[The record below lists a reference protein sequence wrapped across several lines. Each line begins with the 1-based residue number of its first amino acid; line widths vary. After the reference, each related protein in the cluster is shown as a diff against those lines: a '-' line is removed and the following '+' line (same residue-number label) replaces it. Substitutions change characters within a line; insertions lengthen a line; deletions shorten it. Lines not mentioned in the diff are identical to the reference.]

1 MKKNIILY
9 SFIALLSG
17 TAGCSD
23 MLDEYP
29 LDAIS
34 PETYY
39 NNADELR
46 SATNQFYGMFP
57 GAASGYTESADVV
70 CIFNLPAE
78 VQGIRTVPTSG
89 GGWNW
94 EYLRAVNFYLSHSVR
109 CDDVDAREHFD
120 GIARFFRAY
129 FYFEKVK
136 RFGEVPWFDR
146 ELSSTDPELFRP
158 RDSRDFIMD
167 KILDDLTYAINNI
180 SDKKD
185 LYNVT
190 HWTALALKSRIC
202 LFEGTFRKYHG
213 IPGYEKFLNECAT
226 ASKLFIDNAPYA
238 IYQTGA
244 QPYRD
249 LFSSMNAIEEEV
261 ILARDYDRSQN
272 VMHEA
277 NANTLSPTYGR
288 PGMNKKIVNSY
299 LMTNGD
305 RFTDQPGYETMQYY
319 DEMQNRDPRLT
330 QTVVGPG
337 YMRINSDAVS
347 SPNFGASTTGY
358 QITKWVT
365 DASGDGYLGSSND
378 YILFRAAEVYLN
390 YAEAKAELGT
400 LTTGYQITKWVTD
413 ASGDGYLGSSNDYIL
428 FRAAEVYLNYAEA
441 KAELGTLTQEDLK
454 ISIKKIRDRVG
465 MPNIDM
471 DAANANPDPYLC
483 ALESGYQNV
492 TGPNKGVILEIRR
505 ERTIEL
511 LLEGFRYYD
520 IIRWK
525 EGKVFEQP
533 YKGMYFPGLTQG
545 SGDNR
550 YDVFDMNDG
559 TVGDKEKVD
568 ICIYTGKKPS
578 VKNIRK
584 FYKLGDE
591 FVLTDGDKGN
601 IICHDI
607 EKEPRQWRED
617 RDYLYPIPTQERLLS
632 NGTLSQNPNWN
643 DGLDF

>member
-167 KILDDLTYAINNI
+167 KILDDLTYAIDNI

-400 LTTGYQITKWVTD
+400 LT
-413 ASGDGYLGSSNDYIL
+413 
-428 FRAAEVYLNYAEA
+428 
-441 KAELGTLTQEDLK
+441 QEDLE
-454 ISIKKIRDRVG
+454 ISIKKIRDRVS

-632 NGTLSQNPNWN
+632 NGTLSQNPNWD

>member
-213 IPGYEKFLNECAT
+213 IPGYEKFLNKCAT

-337 YMRINSDAVS
+337 YMRINSDKVE
-347 SPNFGASTTGY
+347 SPNFSSSTTGY
-358 QITKWVT
+358 QIIKWVT
-365 DASGDGYLGSSND
+365 DASGDGYM
-378 YILFRAAEVYLN
+378 
-390 YAEAKAELGT
+390 
-400 LTTGYQITKWVTD
+400 
-413 ASGDGYLGSSNDYIL
+413 GSSNDYIL

-441 KAELGTLTQEDLK
+441 KAELGTLTQEDLE

-632 NGTLSQNPNWN
+632 NGTLSQNPNWD

>member
-400 LTTGYQITKWVTD
+400 LTQD
-413 ASGDGYLGSSNDYIL
+413 
-428 FRAAEVYLNYAEA
+428 
-441 KAELGTLTQEDLK
+441 DLK

-511 LLEGFRYYD
+511 CLEGHRYYD

-525 EGKVFEQP
+525 EGKMFEQP
-533 YKGMYFPGLTQG
+533 FLGMYFPGLTQG

-559 TVGDKEKVD
+559 TVGDGEKVD

-578 VKNIRK
+578 VRNIRK
-584 FYKLGDE
+584 FYKLGEE

-607 EKEPRQWRED
+607 EKEPRQWNEE
-617 RDYLYPIPTQERLLS
+617 RDYFFPIPTTERSLT
-632 NGTLSQNPNWN
+632 NGALTQNPGWN

>member
-213 IPGYEKFLNECAT
+213 IPGYEKFLNECAA
-226 ASKLFIDNAPYA
+226 ASKLFIDNAPYV

-337 YMRINSDAVS
+337 YMRINSDKVE
-347 SPNFGASTTGY
+347 SPNFSSSTTGY
-358 QITKWVT
+358 QIIKWVT
-365 DASGDGYLGSSND
+365 DASGDGYM
-378 YILFRAAEVYLN
+378 
-390 YAEAKAELGT
+390 
-400 LTTGYQITKWVTD
+400 
-413 ASGDGYLGSSNDYIL
+413 GSSNDYIL

-441 KAELGTLTQEDLK
+441 KAELGTLTQDDLK

-632 NGTLSQNPNWN
+632 NGTLSQNPNWD

>member
-277 NANTLSPTYGR
+277 NANTLSPTYRR

-400 LTTGYQITKWVTD
+400 LT
-413 ASGDGYLGSSNDYIL
+413 
-428 FRAAEVYLNYAEA
+428 
-441 KAELGTLTQEDLK
+441 QEDLE

-632 NGTLSQNPNWN
+632 NGTLSQNPNWD

>member
-23 MLDEYP
+23 MLDQYP

-70 CIFNLPAE
+70 CTFNLPAE

-202 LFEGTFRKYHG
+202 LFEGTYRKYHG
-213 IPGYEKFLNECAT
+213 IPGYEKFLDECAT

-238 IYQTGA
+238 IYKTGA

-261 ILARDYDRSQN
+261 ILARDYDRAQN

-337 YMRINSDAVS
+337 YMRINSDKVE
-347 SPNFGASTTGY
+347 SPNFSSSTTGY
-358 QITKWVT
+358 QIIKWVT
-365 DASGDGYLGSSND
+365 DASGDGYM
-378 YILFRAAEVYLN
+378 
-390 YAEAKAELGT
+390 
-400 LTTGYQITKWVTD
+400 
-413 ASGDGYLGSSNDYIL
+413 GSSNDYIL

-441 KAELGTLTQEDLK
+441 KAELGTLTQDDLK

-483 ALESGYQNV
+483 APETGYRNV

-511 LLEGFRYYD
+511 CLEGHRYYD

-525 EGKVFEQP
+525 EGKMFEQP
-533 YKGMYFPGLTQG
+533 FLGMYFPGLTQG

-559 TVGDKEKVD
+559 IAGDKEKVD

-584 FYKLGDE
+584 FYKLGEE

-607 EKEPRQWRED
+607 EKEPRQWNEE
-617 RDYLYPIPTQERLLS
+617 RDYFFPIPTTERSLT
-632 NGTLSQNPNWN
+632 NGALTQNPGWN

>member
-400 LTTGYQITKWVTD
+400 LT
-413 ASGDGYLGSSNDYIL
+413 
-428 FRAAEVYLNYAEA
+428 
-441 KAELGTLTQEDLK
+441 QEDLE

-584 FYKLGDE
+584 FYKLGEE

-632 NGTLSQNPNWN
+632 NGTLSQNPNWD

>member
-23 MLDEYP
+23 MLDQYP

-70 CIFNLPAE
+70 CTFNLPAE

-202 LFEGTFRKYHG
+202 LFEGTYRKYHG
-213 IPGYEKFLNECAT
+213 IPGYEKFLDECAT

-238 IYQTGA
+238 IYKTGA

-261 ILARDYDRSQN
+261 ILARDYDRAQN

-319 DEMQNRDPRLT
+319 DEMQNRDPRLI

-347 SPNFGASTTGY
+347 SPNFGAS
-358 QITKWVT
+358 
-365 DASGDGYLGSSND
+365 
-378 YILFRAAEVYLN
+378 
-390 YAEAKAELGT
+390 
-400 LTTGYQITKWVTD
+400 TTGYQITKWVTD

-591 FVLTDGDKGN
+591 FVLTNGDKGN

-632 NGTLSQNPNWN
+632 NGTLSQNPNWD

>member
-337 YMRINSDAVS
+337 YMRINSDKVE
-347 SPNFGASTTGY
+347 SPNFSSSTTGY
-358 QITKWVT
+358 QI
-365 DASGDGYLGSSND
+365 
-378 YILFRAAEVYLN
+378 I
-390 YAEAKAELGT
+390 
-400 LTTGYQITKWVTD
+400 KWVTD

-471 DAANANPDPYLC
+471 LAANANPDPYLC
-483 ALESGYQNV
+483 APETGYRNV

-511 LLEGFRYYD
+511 CLEGHRYYD

-525 EGKVFEQP
+525 EGKMFEQP
-533 YKGMYFPGLTQG
+533 FLGMYFPGLTQG

-559 TVGDKEKVD
+559 TVGDTEKVD

-584 FYKLGDE
+584 FYKLGEE

-607 EKEPRQWRED
+607 EKEPRQWNEE
-617 RDYLYPIPTQERLLS
+617 RDYFFPIPTTERSLT
-632 NGTLSQNPNWN
+632 NGALTQNPGWN

>member
-70 CIFNLPAE
+70 CTFNLPAE

-202 LFEGTFRKYHG
+202 LFEGTYRKYHG
-213 IPGYEKFLNECAT
+213 IPGYEKFLDECAT

-238 IYQTGA
+238 IYKTGA

-261 ILARDYDRSQN
+261 ILARDYDRAQN

-337 YMRINSDAVS
+337 YMRINSDKVE
-347 SPNFGASTTGY
+347 SPNFSSSTTGY
-358 QITKWVT
+358 QI
-365 DASGDGYLGSSND
+365 
-378 YILFRAAEVYLN
+378 I
-390 YAEAKAELGT
+390 
-400 LTTGYQITKWVTD
+400 KWVTD

-441 KAELGTLTQEDLK
+441 KAELGTLTQEDLE

-471 DAANANPDPYLC
+471 LAANANPDPYLC
-483 ALESGYQNV
+483 APETGYRNV
-492 TGPNKGVILEIRR
+492 TDPNKGVILEIRR

-511 LLEGFRYYD
+511 CLEGHRYYD

-525 EGKVFEQP
+525 EGKMFEQP
-533 YKGMYFPGLTQG
+533 FLGMYFPGLTQG

-607 EKEPRQWRED
+607 EKEPRQWNEE
-617 RDYLYPIPTQERLLS
+617 RDYFFPIPTTERSLT
-632 NGTLSQNPNWN
+632 NGALTQNPGWN

>member
-337 YMRINSDAVS
+337 DMRINSDAVS
-347 SPNFGASTTGY
+347 SPNFGAS
-358 QITKWVT
+358 
-365 DASGDGYLGSSND
+365 
-378 YILFRAAEVYLN
+378 
-390 YAEAKAELGT
+390 
-400 LTTGYQITKWVTD
+400 TTGYQITKWVTD

-632 NGTLSQNPNWN
+632 NGTLSQNPNWD

>member
-400 LTTGYQITKWVTD
+400 LT
-413 ASGDGYLGSSNDYIL
+413 
-428 FRAAEVYLNYAEA
+428 
-441 KAELGTLTQEDLK
+441 QEDLK

-511 LLEGFRYYD
+511 CLEGHRYYD

-584 FYKLGDE
+584 FYKLGEE

>member
-158 RDSRDFIMD
+158 RDSRDIIMD

-400 LTTGYQITKWVTD
+400 LT
-413 ASGDGYLGSSNDYIL
+413 
-428 FRAAEVYLNYAEA
+428 
-441 KAELGTLTQEDLK
+441 QEDLK

-520 IIRWK
+520 ILRWK

>member
-136 RFGEVPWFDR
+136 RFSEVPWFDR

-400 LTTGYQITKWVTD
+400 LT
-413 ASGDGYLGSSNDYIL
+413 
-428 FRAAEVYLNYAEA
+428 
-441 KAELGTLTQEDLK
+441 QEDLK

-471 DAANANPDPYLC
+471 LAANANPDPYLC
-483 ALESGYQNV
+483 APETGYRNV

-511 LLEGFRYYD
+511 CLEGHRYYD

-525 EGKVFEQP
+525 EGKMFEQP
-533 YKGMYFPGLTQG
+533 FLGMYFPGLTQG

-559 TVGDKEKVD
+559 IAGDKEKVD

-584 FYKLGDE
+584 FYKLGEE

-607 EKEPRQWRED
+607 EKEPRQWNEE
-617 RDYLYPIPTQERLLS
+617 RDYFFPIPTTERSLT
-632 NGTLSQNPNWN
+632 NGALTQNPGWN

>member
-23 MLDEYP
+23 MLDQYP

-70 CIFNLPAE
+70 CTFNLPAE

-202 LFEGTFRKYHG
+202 LFEGTYRKYHG
-213 IPGYEKFLNECAT
+213 IPGYEKFLDECAT
-226 ASKLFIDNAPYA
+226 TSKLFIDNAPYA
-238 IYQTGA
+238 IYKTGA

-261 ILARDYDRSQN
+261 ILARDYDRAQN

-337 YMRINSDAVS
+337 YMRINSTTVS

-400 LTTGYQITKWVTD
+400 LTQD
-413 ASGDGYLGSSNDYIL
+413 
-428 FRAAEVYLNYAEA
+428 
-441 KAELGTLTQEDLK
+441 DLK

-533 YKGMYFPGLTQG
+533 GMYFPGLTQG

-632 NGTLSQNPNWN
+632 NGTLSQNPNWD

>member
-23 MLDEYP
+23 MLDQYP

-70 CIFNLPAE
+70 CTFNLPAE

-202 LFEGTFRKYHG
+202 LFEGTYRKYHG
-213 IPGYEKFLNECAT
+213 IPGYEKFLDECAT

-238 IYQTGA
+238 IYKTGA

-261 ILARDYDRSQN
+261 ILARDYDRAQN

-337 YMRINSDAVS
+337 YMRINSTTVS

-365 DASGDGYLGSSND
+365 DASGDGYMGSSND
-378 YILFRAAEVYLN
+378 YILFRAAEV
-390 YAEAKAELGT
+390 
-400 LTTGYQITKWVTD
+400 
-413 ASGDGYLGSSNDYIL
+413 
-428 FRAAEVYLNYAEA
+428 FLNYAEA
-441 KAELGTLTQEDLK
+441 KAELGTLTQEDLE

-525 EGKVFEQP
+525 EGKIFEQP
-533 YKGMYFPGLTQG
+533 FLGMYFPGLTQG

-559 TVGDKEKVD
+559 IAGDKEKVD

-632 NGTLSQNPNWN
+632 NGTLSQNPNWD

>member
-23 MLDEYP
+23 MLDQYP

-70 CIFNLPAE
+70 CTFNLPAE

-202 LFEGTFRKYHG
+202 LFEGTYRKYHG
-213 IPGYEKFLNECAT
+213 IPGYEKFLDECAT

-238 IYQTGA
+238 IYKTGA

-261 ILARDYDRSQN
+261 ILARDYDRAQN

-337 YMRINSDAVS
+337 YMRINSTTVS
-347 SPNFGASTTGY
+347 SPNFGSFDHRIPNHQMGNRC
-358 QITKWVT
+358 IGRW
-365 DASGDGYLGSSND
+365 
-378 YILFRAAEVYLN
+378 ILRIFQRLHSV
-390 YAEAKAELGT
+390 
-400 LTTGYQITKWVTD
+400 
-413 ASGDGYLGSSNDYIL
+413 
-428 FRAAEVYLNYAEA
+428 
-441 KAELGTLTQEDLK
+441 
-454 ISIKKIRDRVG
+454 
-465 MPNIDM
+465 P
-471 DAANANPDPYLC
+471 
-483 ALESGYQNV
+483 
-492 TGPNKGVILEIRR
+492 RR
-505 ERTIEL
+505 RS
-511 LLEGFRYYD
+511 LLELRRSESRVRNLDTGRPQNLHQENP
-520 IIRWK
+520 RPRGHAQHRHGRCQRK
-525 EGKVFEQP
+525 SRPLSVRSGKRVS
-533 YKGMYFPGLTQG
+533 K
-545 SGDNR
+545 
-550 YDVFDMNDG
+550 
-559 TVGDKEKVD
+559 
-568 ICIYTGKKPS
+568 
-578 VKNIRK
+578 
-584 FYKLGDE
+584 
-591 FVLTDGDKGN
+591 
-601 IICHDI
+601 CHR
-607 EKEPRQWRED
+607 P
-617 RDYLYPIPTQERLLS
+617 
-632 NGTLSQNPNWN
+632 
-643 DGLDF
+643 

>member
-400 LTTGYQITKWVTD
+400 LT
-413 ASGDGYLGSSNDYIL
+413 
-428 FRAAEVYLNYAEA
+428 
-441 KAELGTLTQEDLK
+441 QEDLK

-578 VKNIRK
+578 VKNISK

-632 NGTLSQNPNWN
+632 NGTLSQNPNWD

>member
-337 YMRINSDAVS
+337 YMRINSDKVE
-347 SPNFGASTTGY
+347 SPNFSSSTTGY
-358 QITKWVT
+358 QIIKWVT
-365 DASGDGYLGSSND
+365 DASGDGYM
-378 YILFRAAEVYLN
+378 
-390 YAEAKAELGT
+390 
-400 LTTGYQITKWVTD
+400 
-413 ASGDGYLGSSNDYIL
+413 GSSNDYIL

-505 ERTIEL
+505 ECTIEL

>member
-167 KILDDLTYAINNI
+167 KILDDLTYAIDNI

-213 IPGYEKFLNECAT
+213 VPGYEKFLNECAT

-337 YMRINSDAVS
+337 YMRINSDKVE
-347 SPNFGASTTGY
+347 SPNFSSSTTGY
-358 QITKWVT
+358 QIIKWVT
-365 DASGDGYLGSSND
+365 DASGDGYM
-378 YILFRAAEVYLN
+378 
-390 YAEAKAELGT
+390 
-400 LTTGYQITKWVTD
+400 
-413 ASGDGYLGSSNDYIL
+413 GSSNDYIL

-441 KAELGTLTQEDLK
+441 KAELGTLTQEDLE

-471 DAANANPDPYLC
+471 LAANANPDPYLC
-483 ALESGYQNV
+483 APETGYRNV
-492 TGPNKGVILEIRR
+492 TDPNKGVILEIRR

-511 LLEGFRYYD
+511 CLEGHRYYD

-525 EGKVFEQP
+525 EGKMFEQP
-533 YKGMYFPGLTQG
+533 FLGMYFPGLTQG

-559 TVGDKEKVD
+559 IAGDKEKVD

-584 FYKLGDE
+584 FYKLGEE

-607 EKEPRQWRED
+607 EKEPRQWNEE
-617 RDYLYPIPTQERLLS
+617 RDYFFPIPTTERSLT
-632 NGTLSQNPNWN
+632 NGALTQNPGWN

>member
-167 KILDDLTYAINNI
+167 KILDDLTYAIDNI

-400 LTTGYQITKWVTD
+400 LT
-413 ASGDGYLGSSNDYIL
+413 
-428 FRAAEVYLNYAEA
+428 
-441 KAELGTLTQEDLK
+441 QEDLK

-525 EGKVFEQP
+525 EGKIFEQP
-533 YKGMYFPGLTQG
+533 YKGMYFPGLTKG
-545 SGDNR
+545 SGENR

-632 NGTLSQNPNWN
+632 NGTLSQNPNWD

>member
-158 RDSRDFIMD
+158 RDSRDIIMD

-319 DEMQNRDPRLT
+319 DEMQNRAPRLT

-347 SPNFGASTTGY
+347 SPNFGAS
-358 QITKWVT
+358 
-365 DASGDGYLGSSND
+365 
-378 YILFRAAEVYLN
+378 
-390 YAEAKAELGT
+390 
-400 LTTGYQITKWVTD
+400 TTGYQITKWVTD

>member
-319 DEMQNRDPRLT
+319 DEMQNRDHRLT

-400 LTTGYQITKWVTD
+400 LT
-413 ASGDGYLGSSNDYIL
+413 
-428 FRAAEVYLNYAEA
+428 
-441 KAELGTLTQEDLK
+441 QEDLE

-632 NGTLSQNPNWN
+632 NGTLSQNPNWD

>member
-29 LDAIS
+29 LNAIS

-400 LTTGYQITKWVTD
+400 LT
-413 ASGDGYLGSSNDYIL
+413 
-428 FRAAEVYLNYAEA
+428 
-441 KAELGTLTQEDLK
+441 QEDLK

-632 NGTLSQNPNWN
+632 NGTLSQNPNWD

>member
-158 RDSRDFIMD
+158 RDIRDFIMD

-400 LTTGYQITKWVTD
+400 LT
-413 ASGDGYLGSSNDYIL
+413 
-428 FRAAEVYLNYAEA
+428 
-441 KAELGTLTQEDLK
+441 QEDLK

-632 NGTLSQNPNWN
+632 NGTLSQNPNWD

>member
-337 YMRINSDAVS
+337 YMRINSDKVE
-347 SPNFGASTTGY
+347 SPNFSSSTTGY

-400 LTTGYQITKWVTD
+400 LTQD
-413 ASGDGYLGSSNDYIL
+413 
-428 FRAAEVYLNYAEA
+428 
-441 KAELGTLTQEDLK
+441 DLK
-454 ISIKKIRDRVG
+454 ISIKQIRDRVG

-471 DAANANPDPYLC
+471 LAANANPDPYLC
-483 ALESGYQNV
+483 APETGYRNV

-511 LLEGFRYYD
+511 CLEGHRYYD

-525 EGKVFEQP
+525 EGKMFEQP
-533 YKGMYFPGLTQG
+533 FLGMYFPGLTQG

-559 TVGDKEKVD
+559 TVGDTEKVD

-584 FYKLGDE
+584 FYKLGEE

-607 EKEPRQWRED
+607 EKEPRQWNED
-617 RDYLYPIPTQERLLS
+617 RDYFFPIPTTERSLT
-632 NGTLSQNPNWN
+632 NGALTQNPGWN

>member
-213 IPGYEKFLNECAT
+213 IPGFEKFLNECAT

-238 IYQTGA
+238 LYQTGA
-244 QPYRD
+244 KPYRD

-337 YMRINSDAVS
+337 YMRINSDKVE
-347 SPNFGASTTGY
+347 SPNFSSSTTGY
-358 QITKWVT
+358 QIIKWVT
-365 DASGDGYLGSSND
+365 DASGDGYM
-378 YILFRAAEVYLN
+378 
-390 YAEAKAELGT
+390 
-400 LTTGYQITKWVTD
+400 
-413 ASGDGYLGSSNDYIL
+413 GSSNDYIL

-471 DAANANPDPYLC
+471 FAANANPDPYLC
-483 ALESGYQNV
+483 APETGYRNV

-511 LLEGFRYYD
+511 CLEGHRYYD

-525 EGKVFEQP
+525 EGKMFEQP
-533 YKGMYFPGLTQG
+533 FLGMYFPGLTQG

-559 TVGDKEKVD
+559 IAGDKEKVD

-584 FYKLGDE
+584 FYKLGEE

-607 EKEPRQWRED
+607 EKEPRQWNEE
-617 RDYLYPIPTQERLLS
+617 RDYFFPIPTTERSLT
-632 NGTLSQNPNWN
+632 NGALTQNPGWN

>member
-158 RDSRDFIMD
+158 RDSRDIIMD

-180 SDKKD
+180 TDKKD

-347 SPNFGASTTGY
+347 SPNFGAS
-358 QITKWVT
+358 
-365 DASGDGYLGSSND
+365 
-378 YILFRAAEVYLN
+378 
-390 YAEAKAELGT
+390 
-400 LTTGYQITKWVTD
+400 TTGYQITKWVTD

>member
-23 MLDEYP
+23 MLDQYP

-70 CIFNLPAE
+70 CTFNLPAE

-202 LFEGTFRKYHG
+202 LFEGTYRKYHG
-213 IPGYEKFLNECAT
+213 IPGYEKFLDECAT

-238 IYQTGA
+238 IYKTGA

-261 ILARDYDRSQN
+261 ILARDYDRAQN

-400 LTTGYQITKWVTD
+400 LTQD
-413 ASGDGYLGSSNDYIL
+413 
-428 FRAAEVYLNYAEA
+428 
-441 KAELGTLTQEDLK
+441 DLK

-483 ALESGYQNV
+483 ALESGDQNV

-525 EGKVFEQP
+525 EGKIFEQP
-533 YKGMYFPGLTQG
+533 YKGMYFPGLTKG
-545 SGDNR
+545 SGENR

-632 NGTLSQNPNWN
+632 NGTLSQNPNWD

>member
-158 RDSRDFIMD
+158 RDSRDIIMD

-319 DEMQNRDPRLT
+319 DEKQNRDPRLT

-347 SPNFGASTTGY
+347 SPNFGAS
-358 QITKWVT
+358 
-365 DASGDGYLGSSND
+365 
-378 YILFRAAEVYLN
+378 
-390 YAEAKAELGT
+390 
-400 LTTGYQITKWVTD
+400 TTGYQITKWVTD

>member
-167 KILDDLTYAINNI
+167 KILDDLTYAIDNI

-213 IPGYEKFLNECAT
+213 VPGYEKFLNECAT

-337 YMRINSDAVS
+337 YMRNNSDKVE
-347 SPNFGASTTGY
+347 SPNFSSSTTGY
-358 QITKWVT
+358 QIIKWVT
-365 DASGDGYLGSSND
+365 DASGDGYM
-378 YILFRAAEVYLN
+378 
-390 YAEAKAELGT
+390 
-400 LTTGYQITKWVTD
+400 
-413 ASGDGYLGSSNDYIL
+413 GSSNDYIL

-441 KAELGTLTQEDLK
+441 KAELGTLTQEDLE

-471 DAANANPDPYLC
+471 LAANANPDPYLC
-483 ALESGYQNV
+483 APETGYRNV
-492 TGPNKGVILEIRR
+492 TDPNKGVILEIRR

-511 LLEGFRYYD
+511 CLEGHRYYD

-525 EGKVFEQP
+525 EGKMFEQP
-533 YKGMYFPGLTQG
+533 FLGMYFPGLTQG

-559 TVGDKEKVD
+559 IAGDKEKVD

-584 FYKLGDE
+584 FYKLGEE

-607 EKEPRQWRED
+607 EKEPRQWNEE
-617 RDYLYPIPTQERLLS
+617 RDYFFPIPTTERSLT
-632 NGTLSQNPNWN
+632 NGALTQNPGWN

>member
-167 KILDDLTYAINNI
+167 KILDDLTYAIDNI

-213 IPGYEKFLNECAT
+213 VPGYEKFLNECAT

-400 LTTGYQITKWVTD
+400 LT
-413 ASGDGYLGSSNDYIL
+413 
-428 FRAAEVYLNYAEA
+428 
-441 KAELGTLTQEDLK
+441 QEDLE
-454 ISIKKIRDRVG
+454 ISIKKIRDRVS

-559 TVGDKEKVD
+559 IAGDKQKVD

-584 FYKLGDE
+584 FYKLGEE

-607 EKEPRQWRED
+607 EKEPRQWNEE
-617 RDYLYPIPTQERLLS
+617 RDYFFPIPTTERSLT
-632 NGTLSQNPNWN
+632 NGALTQNPGWN

>member
-400 LTTGYQITKWVTD
+400 LT
-413 ASGDGYLGSSNDYIL
+413 
-428 FRAAEVYLNYAEA
+428 
-441 KAELGTLTQEDLK
+441 QEDLE
-454 ISIKKIRDRVG
+454 ISIKKNRDRVG

-632 NGTLSQNPNWN
+632 NGTLSQNPNWD

>member
-23 MLDEYP
+23 MLDQYP

-70 CIFNLPAE
+70 CTFNLPAE

-202 LFEGTFRKYHG
+202 LFEGTYRKYHG
-213 IPGYEKFLNECAT
+213 IPGYEKFLDECAT

-238 IYQTGA
+238 IYKTGA

-261 ILARDYDRSQN
+261 ILARDYDRAQN

-347 SPNFGASTTGY
+347 SPNFGAS
-358 QITKWVT
+358 
-365 DASGDGYLGSSND
+365 
-378 YILFRAAEVYLN
+378 
-390 YAEAKAELGT
+390 
-400 LTTGYQITKWVTD
+400 TTGYQITKWVTD

-632 NGTLSQNPNWN
+632 NGTLSQNPNWD

>member
-167 KILDDLTYAINNI
+167 KILDDLTYAIDNI

-365 DASGDGYLGSSND
+365 DASS
-378 YILFRAAEVYLN
+378 
-390 YAEAKAELGT
+390 
-400 LTTGYQITKWVTD
+400 
-413 ASGDGYLGSSNDYIL
+413 DGYLGSSNDYIL

-441 KAELGTLTQEDLK
+441 KAELGTLTQEDLE

-525 EGKVFEQP
+525 DGKVFEQP

-632 NGTLSQNPNWN
+632 NGTLSQNPNWD

>member
-29 LDAIS
+29 LNAIS

-400 LTTGYQITKWVTD
+400 LT
-413 ASGDGYLGSSNDYIL
+413 
-428 FRAAEVYLNYAEA
+428 
-441 KAELGTLTQEDLK
+441 QEDLK

>member
-23 MLDEYP
+23 MLDQYP

-213 IPGYEKFLNECAT
+213 IPGYEKFLNECAA
-226 ASKLFIDNAPYA
+226 ASKLFIDNAPYV

-358 QITKWVT
+358 QITK
-365 DASGDGYLGSSND
+365 
-378 YILFRAAEVYLN
+378 R
-390 YAEAKAELGT
+390 
-400 LTTGYQITKWVTD
+400 VTD

-441 KAELGTLTQEDLK
+441 KAELGTLTQEDLE

-471 DAANANPDPYLC
+471 LAANANPDPYLC
-483 ALESGYQNV
+483 APETGYRNV

-511 LLEGFRYYD
+511 CLEGHRYYD

-525 EGKVFEQP
+525 EGKMFEQP
-533 YKGMYFPGLTQG
+533 FLGMYFPGLTQG

-559 TVGDKEKVD
+559 IAGDKEKVD

-584 FYKLGDE
+584 FYKLGEE

-607 EKEPRQWRED
+607 EKEPRQWNEE
-617 RDYLYPIPTQERLLS
+617 RDYFFPIPTTERSLT
-632 NGTLSQNPNWN
+632 NGALTQNPGWN